1 MTLAKKRKFDYK
13 LLERII
19 VQSKEPLF
27 VTDNKGIV
35 ILASPASARILGIP
49 LNELIGAD
57 VHNLCKAG
65 YYDRS
70 TVMEAINKKEDAI
83 GIINAK
89 YGKKFVS
96 KSYPLFN
103 DNGELEMILTT
114 SFEENLIELLTQIV
128 KTEEDF
134 IEEPNRFRKFDNAPD
149 TTGIIAR
156 SKIMKKILLYA
167 KRAAASDST
176 IMLYGES
183 GTGKDVLAK
192 YIYENSIRRNAPFVT
207 INCATIPEHLVESEL
222 FGYEKGAFTGAQ
234 NKGKPGLFEMADNG
248 TVFLDE
254 IAELPIFLQ
263 PKLLRILENSEI
275 RRIGGVTD
283 KKINIRIIGATNK
296 NLQEMVS
303 QNKFRDDLFYRL
315 NVIPINIPPLRERR
329 EDIIPLA
336 KMFLSNYNTKYNSHK
351 LFDIKLLDA
360 FVGYDWPGNV
370 REVRNIVERLCITTK
385 DDVIQDQDFSEILSS
400 SAADTIANQNVIS
413 FDQYQG
419 TLKEVLDK
427 VENQYIEQVIKECN
441 GAIGEAAK
449 KLGIDRTV
457 LYRKRKK
464 HHVAYA
470 QHVVE

>member
-1 MTLAKKRKFDYK
+1 
-13 LLERII
+13 
-19 VQSKEPLF
+19 
-27 VTDNKGIV
+27 
-35 ILASPASARILGIP
+35 
-49 LNELIGAD
+49 
-57 VHNLCKAG
+57 
-65 YYDRS
+65 
-70 TVMEAINKKEDAI
+70 
-83 GIINAK
+83 
-89 YGKKFVS
+89 
-96 KSYPLFN
+96 
-103 DNGELEMILTT
+103 
-114 SFEENLIELLTQIV
+114 
-128 KTEEDF
+128 
-134 IEEPNRFRKFDNAPD
+134 
-149 TTGIIAR
+149 
-156 SKIMKKILLYA
+156 MKKILLYA